1 MPEKPQI
8 RTIRLFNIDGHDD
21 YFLPIELMSGSILVD
36 RSNVPTYVEDIF
48 EKTSDMDSQL
58 LRLLKVEILDLGY
71 MKNLMRK
78 ATT

>member
-48 EKTSDMDSQL
+48 EKTPDMDSQL
-58 LRLLKVEILDLGY
+58 LRLVSQGFIEDTDPAIDVSKL
-71 MKNLMRK
+71 R
-78 ATT
+78 